1 MIVSL
6 TGFMGCGKS
15 SIGKLFCR
23 ISHWDFID
31 LDEAIES
38 RKSMSVKEI
47 FAEGGEPLFRKI
59 ELETL
64 KSVLEENGDGKTVL
78 SLGGGTLTTPEA
90 AGLIREKTVCIYL
103 RATTDTLVDNL
114 YKYPGERPMLGDS
127 QSDRDSLRLKIEEL
141 MSRRSAIYKGAA
153 DWTIDIDGKSY
164 PSVAQ
169 EIDTVIWLSGK
180 DRGIRG

>member
-1 MIVSL
+1 
-6 TGFMGCGKS
+6 
-15 SIGKLFCR
+15 
-23 ISHWDFID
+23 
-31 LDEAIES
+31 
-38 RKSMSVKEI
+38 MSVKEI

>member
-1 MIVSL
+1 M
-6 TGFMGCGKS
+6 
-15 SIGKLFCR
+15 
-23 ISHWDFID
+23 
-31 LDEAIES
+31 
-38 RKSMSVKEI
+38 
-47 FAEGGEPLFRKI
+47 
-59 ELETL
+59 
-64 KSVLEENGDGKTVL
+64 
-78 SLGGGTLTTPEA
+78 TTPEA